1 MNTPHKCLICDGTGL
16 VSRPPG
22 VAGDQMTWGANG
34 TSPYDCGPCKGTG
47 VLWQE
52 KAKHETCECDHAK
65 CCENR
70 TYPITEPN
78 PVLERNPSSFT
89 DGPRVGGCRADR
101 IPFGDLHFYAEE
113 KRMTKHCS
121 DCDAEEE
128 E

>member
-1 MNTPHKCLICDGTGL
+1 MNTPHKCPICDGTGL

-22 VAGDQMTWGANG
+22 VAGDQMTWDDNG

-47 VLWQE
+47 VLWE
-52 KAKHETCECDHAK
+52 K
-65 CCENR
+65 
-70 TYPITEPN
+70 
-78 PVLERNPSSFT
+78 
-89 DGPRVGGCRADR
+89 
-101 IPFGDLHFYAEE
+101 

>member
-1 MNTPHKCLICDGTGL
+1 MNTPHKCPVCEGTGL

-22 VAGDQMTWGANG
+22 VAGDQMTWDDNG
-34 TSPYDCGPCKGTG
+34 TSPYNCGPCKGTG
-47 VLWQE
+47 VLWE
-52 KAKHETCECDHAK
+52 EDAKQGEYDHAK

-101 IPFGDLHFYAEE
+101 IPPGGGENE
-113 KRMTKHCS
+113 
-121 DCDAEEE
+121 
-128 E
+128 